1 LKEKINHLLSQLATE
16 HQFTILLA
24 VESGSRAWGF
34 ASPDSD
40 FDVRFIYLRP
50 LEYYLSVYPG
60 EDNID
65 LPIKG
70 DLDFAGWDLKKALFL
85 LGKSNCTLL
94 DWIGSPIVYRS
105 ESGFQSEIEKLARS
119 TFQPKPGIYHYLN
132 LARKTGDTANSGS
145 EISLKRQ
152 LYCLRSLMACHWI
165 YLKKTPPPVPFEQ
178 LLDFCPYSNKEKQV
192 ISDLVQKKKQ
202 AAESENAPLHPV
214 LAELVKRELDLH
226 RSRVKCLPTK
236 PGSKTAD
243 IDAFFQKWVLND

>member
-1 LKEKINHLLSQLATE
+1 MKEKINHLLSQLATE
-16 HQFTILLA
+16 QQFTILLA

-65 LPIKG
+65 LPIKE
-70 DLDFAGWDLKKALFL
+70 DLDLVGWDMKKALFL

-94 DWIGSPIVYRS
+94 DWIGSPIVYHS
-105 ESGFQSEIEKLARS
+105 ESGFQSDIKELALS

-132 LARKTGDTANSGS
+132 LAEKTGNISNPGS
-145 EISLKRQ
+145 EISLKS
-152 LYCLRSLMACHWI
+152 LIYCLRSLMACHWI
-165 YLKKTPPPVPFEQ
+165 YQEKTPPPVPFDQ
-178 LLDFCPYSNKEKQV
+178 LLDFCPYSNAEKQA
-192 ISDLVQKKKQ
+192 IADLVQKKKQ

-226 RSRVKCLPTK
+226 RSRVKSLPSK
-236 PGSKTAD
+236 PGLNTAD
-243 IDAFFQKWVLND
+243 IDAFFQKWVLNE